1 MTRNDAV
8 IDNETTDHTDT
19 SAKDQTM
26 SEPTI
31 DDETTDTRDAHTDET
46 TAADKSS
53 TTAPNAGSD
62 AAAKTATDGETTDG
76 DETDSTEADDVDE
89 AFDAISIVF
98 DDIADAGIDYDIDT
112 DDTDDA
118 ADDAADETITDGDTT
133 AADDIVETNA
143 ARVNETLA
151 LASTTSDDTASDD
164 TTSQTAN
171 DDHARAATTTPTT
184 AETPVGTS
192 TAAAEPADRKGAT
205 AASPA
210 PATPGVEPTLRLS
223 ARLDAELRQ
232 RGNVDDMLRDYPAL
246 ALAKV
251 TVADRKT
258 GRSIIDRVSAEFRAG
273 HVHAIRVRDDD
284 ERIALMGVVT
294 GMMRPT
300 DGAVMNKSLNVL
312 EIEPGELLTHRIGV
326 IPQRYAVR
334 DDLNAEQ
341 NLLYAMDASGRTFL
355 KPKPVYARELLQR
368 VGFDSQTPN
377 APLATLPAVERR
389 LVAVARAICCDA
401 EVIVADEPTGGLDTD
416 DAVVVLRALMALTH
430 GDPKRCVVI
439 VTADDEVAE
448 IAETVTY
455 LSE

>member
-76 DETDSTEADDVDE
+76 DETDSTEADDADE

-118 ADDAADETITDGDTT
+118 ADDTADETIADGGTT

-151 LASTTSDDTASDD
+151 LASTTSQTASDD
-164 TTSQTAN
+164 Y
-171 DDHARAATTTPTT
+171 ARATTTTPTT
-184 AETPVGTS
+184 AETPAETPAETS
-192 TAAAEPADRKGAT
+192 TAAAEPADRKDAT

-273 HVHAIRVRDDD
+273 HVHAIRVRGDD

-377 APLATLPAVERR
+377 APLATLPGVERR

>member
-1 MTRNDAV
+1 MTRDDAV
-8 IDNETTDHTDT
+8 IDDTTTDQTDP

-31 DDETTDTRDAHTDET
+31 DDETTDTSGAAAADET
-46 TAADKSS
+46 ATTVDKTAETAASQ
-53 TTAPNAGSD
+53 T
-62 AAAKTATDGETTDG
+62 
-76 DETDSTEADDVDE
+76 
-89 AFDAISIVF
+89 
-98 DDIADAGIDYDIDT
+98 T
-112 DDTDDA
+112 DDTAEDDDA
-118 ADDAADETITDGDTT
+118 ADDAAFDAINIVFDDIAETGIDYDIDAVDADDDAAANDDVMPASDATTDTT
-133 AADDIVETNA
+133 ADDIVEANA

-151 LASTTSDDTASDD
+151 LASTTSDDTETADSD
-164 TTSQTAN
+164 SE
-171 DDHARAATTTPTT
+171 HAH
-184 AETPVGTS
+184 AES
-192 TAAAEPADRKGAT
+192 TAAAETTETVEAPAETAADEPDDRKSGT
-205 AASPA
+205 AA
-210 PATPGVEPTLRLS
+210 TPVVEPTLRLS

-232 RGNVDDMLRDYPAL
+232 RGNINDMLRDYPAL
-246 ALAKV
+246 AFAKV
-251 TVADRKT
+251 TVADHKT
-258 GRSIIDRVSAEFRAG
+258 GRNIIDRVDAEFRAG
-273 HVHAIRVRDDD
+273 HIHAIRVRGND
-284 ERIALMGVVT
+284 ERVALMSVIT

-312 EIEPGELLTHRIGV
+312 EIEPGELLAHRIGV

-377 APLATLPAVERR
+377 APLAKLPAVERR
-389 LVAVARAICCDA
+389 LVAVARAISCDA

>member
-1 MTRNDAV
+1 MTRDDAV

-76 DETDSTEADDVDE
+76 DETDSTEADDADE

-171 DDHARAATTTPTT
+171 DDHARAATTTPAT

-192 TAAAEPADRKGAT
+192 AVAAEPADRKGAT

-284 ERIALMGVVT
+284 ERIALMSVVT

-326 IPQRYAVR
+326 IPQRHAVR

>member
-1 MTRNDAV
+1 MTRDDAV
-8 IDNETTDHTDT
+8 IDGTTTDQTDP

-31 DDETTDTRDAHTDET
+31 DDETTDARDAATDET
-46 TAADKSS
+46 T
-53 TTAPNAGSD
+53 D
-62 AAAKTATDGETTDG
+62 AAERTTTDADATTEAETA
-76 DETDSTEADDVDE
+76 DETADGVEAGVEADE

-98 DDIADAGIDYDIDT
+98 DDIADAGIDYDI
-112 DDTDDA
+112 A
-118 ADDAADETITDGDTT
+118 ADDEADDGAAVTDGVADDETPAAVPATDDV
-133 AADDIVETNA
+133 VEANA

-151 LASTTSDDTASDD
+151 LATATTDDDAETSDGAEAEHDAEPAEPAEQ
-164 TTSQTAN
+164 TTGTDAHSPE
-171 DDHARAATTTPTT
+171 AA
-184 AETPVGTS
+184 TS
-192 TAAAEPADRKGAT
+192 TATPAA
-205 AASPA
+205 
-210 PATPGVEPTLRLS
+210 PGVEPTLRLS

-232 RGNVDDMLRDYPAL
+232 RGNVNDMLRDYPAL

-251 TVADRKT
+251 TVADHKT
-258 GRSIIDRVSAEFRAG
+258 GRNIIDRVSAEFRAG
-273 HVHAIRVRDDD
+273 HIHAIRVRGND
-284 ERIALMGVVT
+284 ERIALMSVVT

-312 EIEPGELLTHRIGV
+312 EIEPGELLAHRIGV

-377 APLATLPAVERR
+377 APLAKLPAVERR
-389 LVAVARAICCDA
+389 LVAVARAISCDA
-401 EVIVADEPTGGLDTD
+401 EVIVADEPTGGLDAD